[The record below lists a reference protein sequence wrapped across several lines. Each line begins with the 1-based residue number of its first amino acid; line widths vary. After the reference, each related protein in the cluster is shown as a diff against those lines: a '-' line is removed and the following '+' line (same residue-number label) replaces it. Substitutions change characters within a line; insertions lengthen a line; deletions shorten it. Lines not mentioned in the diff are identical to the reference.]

1 MKEPKFWTNP
11 PEHPGWQ
18 PRILAPLG
26 WLYARATRRRV
37 AQPGY
42 TASVP
47 VICIGNLNA
56 GGTGKTPTT
65 IALVQALSARGVAV
79 HVVSRGYGGRLEGP
93 VQVNERAHSATDV
106 GDEPLLMAAFGPV
119 WVARDR
125 ALGVQQ
131 AEAAGAQVILL
142 DDGFQNPGVVKT
154 RSVVV
159 VDAAVGFGN
168 GRCIPAGP
176 LREPV
181 AEGLRRADAV
191 LAIGPNE
198 DLDHFGRHWKE
209 ALATVPLFTG
219 YLEPLNTG
227 MSWNGLRVLAFAGI
241 GRPRK
246 FFDTLRGL
254 GANLVA
260 SHSLDDHQP
269 VTHALFLRLSAEAK
283 SHRAQLVTTEKDAV
297 RLTQEQRRAVLTV
310 PVRLQFDDLDG
321 FLKVLGLGDLQG
333 LDARLR
339 DPQ

>member
-1 MKEPKFWTNP
+1 MREPKFWTNP
-11 PEHPGWQ
+11 PAHPGW
-18 PRILAPLG
+18 RAGLLRPLG
-26 WLYARATRRRV
+26 WLYARATRRRLT
-37 AQPGY
+37 QPGY
-42 TASVP
+42 SASVP

-65 IALVQALSARGVAV
+65 IALVQALLAKGVGV

-93 VQVNERAHSATDV
+93 VQVSERTHSAADV

-119 WVARDR
+119 WVARAR
-125 ALGVQQ
+125 EQGVQA

-142 DDGFQNPGVVKT
+142 DDGFQNPSVAKT

-181 AEGLRRADAV
+181 AAGLRRADAV
-191 LAIGPNE
+191 LAIGS
-198 DLDHFGRHWKE
+198 DE
-209 ALATVPLFTG
+209 ALDQFGTEWKTALQDVPLFTG
-219 YLEPLNTG
+219 SLRPLNTG

-241 GRPRK
+241 GRPAK

-254 GANLVA
+254 GAKLVG
-260 SHSLDDHQP
+260 SHALDDHQP
-269 VTHALFLRLSAEAK
+269 VTSALFTRLTLEAK

-297 RLTQEQRRAVLTV
+297 RLTQEQRQAVLTV

-321 FLKVLGLGDLQG
+321 FLNVLGLNGD
-333 LDARLR
+333 
-339 DPQ
+339 